1 MTFPDARALS
11 VFAPLRGRRVRR
23 LLSLFLPLFPL
34 SDGRI
39 PLFPVMPIV
48 VAFLRNYSSRA
59 SHFCH
64 RRSGNITAAVA
75 KIIFG
80 PSLSVRPKEEMMQWR
95 EKRGGKEQEGKKSIR
110 LQITLASPLLHL
122 LLLLLSFLHDL
133 PTFSHLIAN
142 CFSGM
147 DAAAAATASVEITF
161 SHSAAARPAAAS
173 AIPPLQFE

>member
-1 MTFPDARALS
+1 M
-11 VFAPLRGRRVRR
+11 RR

-110 LQITLASPLLHL
+110 LQITLLASPLLL
-122 LLLLLSFLHDL
+122 LLPSRSTDVFPFDCKLLFGDGCGGGGDGLCRNHIFTLGCGPPRRRQRDPS
-133 PTFSHLIAN
+133 PPIRVSV
-142 CFSGM
+142 
-147 DAAAAATASVEITF
+147 TACYIICP
-161 SHSAAARPAAAS
+161 R
-173 AIPPLQFE
+173 